1 MIRRC
6 SKAVFVQAFLLVLLV
21 APAAAAAAPVSVSE
35 RYVALGDSFS
45 SGAATGDYELDPAC
59 ERGRYGYPAVVAARR
74 PRLKLDFVACAGATI
89 SDALADQVSHLSRT
103 TRWVTVTIGGN
114 DIGLTRVIGACLQP
128 GPPPECRSAID
139 DTRNT
144 IRDDLPAKLDAV
156 YGEIRTRAPDATVI
170 VLGYPRLFTGESCEA
185 AGSFS
190 PASLAALNDIAD
202 LLRDTLRSRV
212 RAAGRGFQFKDAI
225 PAFAGHE
232 ICSPRPFL
240 YGLISPV
247 NDSYHPNR
255 IGQRRGYARLV
266 LRAMAA
272 ARRPASRAAPRVA
285 GVGAFRRLRLRK
297 APHPTGRSRRRP
309 LAASARATMPWCHG
323 PSARHC
329 AAEPAA
335 EPSCASRRSSRRRS
349 ASSWTSPSARR

>member
-6 SKAVFVQAFLLVLLV
+6 SRALFVQACLLVVIV
-21 APAAAAAAPVSVSE
+21 APATVAAAPASD

-89 SDALADQVSHLSRT
+89 GDALADQVSRLSTT
-103 TRWVTVTIGGN
+103 TRWVTITIGGN
-114 DIGLTRVIGACLQP
+114 DIGLTRVIGTCLQP
-128 GPPPECRSAID
+128 GPPPDCQSAID

-156 YGEIRTRAPDATVI
+156 YREIRARAPDATVI

-190 PASLAALNDIAD
+190 LASLAALNDIAD
-202 LLRDTLRSRV
+202 LLRDTVRNRV
-212 RAAGRGFQFKDAI
+212 RAAGRGFRFKDAI

-232 ICSPRPFL
+232 ICSPRPWL

-272 ARRPASRAAPRVA
+272 GRRPASRAVPRS
-285 GVGAFRRLRLRK
+285 GVWGLSNAE
-297 APHPTGRSRRRP
+297 RS
-309 LAASARATMPWCHG
+309 
-323 PSARHC
+323 
-329 AAEPAA
+329 
-335 EPSCASRRSSRRRS
+335 
-349 ASSWTSPSARR
+349 